1 MASRESET
9 GLIIEIRRLSS
20 SLKNTLLGGKIA
32 NTIKESQKAKEKNL
46 NKAKKTYSR
55 QTSKDN
61 KPKKFRIGFSKNIL
75 KWRNELG
82 KYELSFSKKKSGD
95 LELVTGNKD
104 MSVTQINQL
113 NNNNYQV
120 FPFTNLYSSICL
132 LTFLEPSKVEN
143 SFCLGIN

>member
-1 MASRESET
+1 MS
-9 GLIIEIRRLSS
+9 RLSI
-20 SLKNTLLGGKIA
+20 SLKNTLVGGKIA
-32 NTIKESQKAKEKNL
+32 ETIKESQKAKEKNL
-46 NKAKKTYSR
+46 DKARKTYSR
-55 QTSKDN
+55 PTSKDK
-61 KPKKFRIGFSKNIL
+61 KPKRFRIGFSKNIL

-120 FPFTNLYSSICL
+120 IAIC
-132 LTFLEPSKVEN
+132 
-143 SFCLGIN
+143 